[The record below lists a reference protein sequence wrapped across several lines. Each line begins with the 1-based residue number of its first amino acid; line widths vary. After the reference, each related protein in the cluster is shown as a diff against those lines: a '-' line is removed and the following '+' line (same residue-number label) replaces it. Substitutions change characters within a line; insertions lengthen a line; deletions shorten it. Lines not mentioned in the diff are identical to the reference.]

1 MFSFIRVAVVK
12 VSFHSNRTVNK
23 TKIINETEHKEE
35 IVLKKL
41 IVVLHLFVLVRS
53 LPLALQEIR
62 LEEQKFEA
70 SLVNI
75 VSPQLRERGQ
85 GWHS

>member
-12 VSFHSNRTVNK
+12 VSLHSNRTVNK